1 MAKTTY
7 NEGERLV
14 ALETKM
20 DTVLDNQRTQTDKF
34 DTLNNKLEA
43 LLPTYATK
51 SDVEKLKTRN
61 TVQTWITGSLS
72 AILGSVLTFLVMYF
86 ITNIS
91 K

>member
-1 MAKTTY
+1 MANSNY
-7 NEGERLV
+7 NDGERLV

-20 DTVLDNQRTQTDKF
+20 DTVLDNQKAQTENF
-34 DTLNNKLEA
+34 DRLNNKLDL

-51 SDVEKLKTRN
+51 QDIEKLKTRN
-61 TVQTWITGSLS
+61 TVQTWVTGTLS
-72 AILGSVLTFLVMYF
+72 AILGSVLTFLVLYF